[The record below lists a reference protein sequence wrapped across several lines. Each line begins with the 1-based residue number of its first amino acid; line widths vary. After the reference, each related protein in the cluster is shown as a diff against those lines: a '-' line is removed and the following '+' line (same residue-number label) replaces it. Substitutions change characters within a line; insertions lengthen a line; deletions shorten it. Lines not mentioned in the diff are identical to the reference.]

1 MEEQILH
8 LYLSVWYLSKKQQ
21 KRLLVKEY
29 IDTWLMG
36 YNKSDLLILD
46 GFVNRKDGNSFLKIE
61 KKIT

>member
-1 MEEQILH
+1 MEEQVLD
-8 LYLSVWYLSKKQQ
+8 LYLSVWYLSMKQQ

-36 YNKSDLLILD
+36 YNKSDLLMLD
-46 GFVNRKDGNSFLKIE
+46 GFVNPKDGNSFLKIE